1 MDVRRCQ
8 IWDREEEGGA
18 NRVMRYSDPARI
30 IHDKALYRKIYFI
43 QDATS
48 SVLSS

>member
-30 IHDKALYRKIYFI
+30 VHDKALYGKIYFI

>member
-18 NRVMRYSDPARI
+18 NRVMRYSDPART
-30 IHDKALYRKIYFI
+30 IHDNALSGQLYFS

-48 SVLSS
+48 SVVSS